1 MEKKIELTPKNIVS
15 ELNRYI
21 ISQEDAK
28 KSVAISLKNRDR
40 RKNVNDINMRN
51 EITPKNVILIGPTG
65 VGKTEIARRIA
76 KIVNA
81 PFIKVEA
88 TKYTEVGYVGKDV
101 ESIIRDLVEITFR
114 KMKEEMY
121 NEMRVKSQKIAY
133 EKVAKKLK
141 SYDKLNDKE
150 KVKMIEDIKNGKYN
164 NREIEI
170 EKKLKPIPLP
180 IIEIVGGNPD
190 DNSNIGNIFEQM
202 ISNLDLSITK
212 EKMKTTVKDGIKRYM
227 EEDIEK
233 HLNNELLKEK
243 VIENVE
249 NNGIVFIDEID
260 KISERGGI
268 DRGDVSRQGV
278 QRDILPII
286 EGSTIMTQYGPVKT
300 DHILFIAAGAFT
312 QCSPSDMMP
321 ELQGRFPIKVK
332 LKSLE
337 KSDFIKIL
345 TEVEYNLLDQYK
357 AMLLTDNVILN
368 FSKSA
373 IEMISEIAVKLNESI
388 ENIGARR
395 LTTVVEKVL
404 KDILFEAPYENDQKI
419 NIDGKFV
426 KKIFRNEDAGEN
438 LDKFIL

>member
-1 MEKKIELTPKNIVS
+1 MNKKIELTPKNIVN

-21 ISQEDAK
+21 ISQEEAK

-121 NEMRVKSQKIAY
+121 NELRTKSQKIAY
-133 EKVAKKLK
+133 KKIAKILK
-141 SYDKLNDKE
+141 PYDTLNDKE
-150 KVKMIEDIKNGKYN
+150 KLEVIDDIKNGKYN
-164 NREIEI
+164 NYEIEI
-170 EKKLKPIPLP
+170 EKKIKPIPLP
-180 IIEIVGGNPD
+180 IIEIVGGNID
-190 DNSNIGNIFEQM
+190 ENSNIGNVFEQM
-202 ISNLDLSITK
+202 ISNLDIGASK
-212 EKMKTTVKDGIKRYM
+212 EKMKMTVKDGIKRYM

-233 HLNNELLKEK
+233 HVNIDLLKEK

-312 QCSPSDMMP
+312 QSSPSDMMP

-332 LKSLE
+332 LKNLE
-337 KSDFIKIL
+337 KIDFIKIL

-357 AMLLTDNVILN
+357 AMLLTDNVVLN

-373 IEMISEIAVKLNESI
+373 IESISEIAVKLNESI

-395 LTTVVEKVL
+395 LATVVEKVL
-404 KDILFEAPYENDQKI
+404 KDILFDAPYETDQKI